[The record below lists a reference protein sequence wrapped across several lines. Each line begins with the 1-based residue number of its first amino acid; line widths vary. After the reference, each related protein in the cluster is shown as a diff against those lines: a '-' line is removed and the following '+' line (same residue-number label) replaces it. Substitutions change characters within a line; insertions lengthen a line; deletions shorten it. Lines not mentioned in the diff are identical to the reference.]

1 MYGERKHRSRP
12 DVQDRRQFMKVTP
25 LDLRQA
31 KLRVVMRGYDRT
43 EVDALLNEVADDY
56 EQALRD
62 SDRLHQELQRLEAV
76 VAEHREHERNLRNTL
91 LTAQRLADEIREH
104 AEQESRRIVEEAES
118 RADLVFQQTQGRL
131 EDVQREIDALKL
143 KRRDVETTLQ
153 STIATLRNAL
163 EFVREQDQKE
173 RDDKILLHRPRQATA
188 DLPVTVVPQ
197 IPQAKAVNESPTAA
211 VMRALDAAAEGQR

>member
-1 MYGERKHRSRP
+1 
-12 DVQDRRQFMKVTP
+12 MKVTP

-31 KLRVVMRGYDRT
+31 KLRIVMRGYDRN

-56 EQALRD
+56 EQALRE

-104 AEQESRRIVEEAES
+104 AEQESRRILEEAES
-118 RADLVFQQTQGRL
+118 RADLVFQKTQARL
-131 EDVQREIDALKL
+131 EDVQREIDGLKL

-173 RDDKILLHRPRQATA
+173 REDKILLHRPRQVAGEPPA
-188 DLPVTVVPQ
+188 IVV
-197 IPQAKAVNESPTAA
+197 PQAKAVNESPTAA
-211 VMRALDAAAEGQR
+211 VMRALDAAAENQK

>member
-1 MYGERKHRSRP
+1 
-12 DVQDRRQFMKVTP
+12 MKVTP

-43 EVDALLNEVADDY
+43 EVDALLSEVADDY
-56 EQALRD
+56 EQALRE

-91 LTAQRLADEIREH
+91 LTAQRLSDEIREH

-118 RADLVFQQTQGRL
+118 RADLILQQTQGRV

-173 RDDKILLHRPRQATA
+173 REDKILLHRPRQLAA

-211 VMRALDAAAEGQR
+211 VMRALDAAAEGQK